1 MGSYVQQS
9 LVGNERVVASAKLHW
24 IAFLWP
30 FSILSALSTE
40 LAVTDKRVIAKT
52 GLISRKTIEQR
63 LAKVDAIRVNQG
75 ILGRILGYGTII
87 VSGSGMSAEGI
98 KNIANPLAFKRAVEE
113 QIQRHE
119 DEARAPV
126 PA

>member
-98 KNIANPLAFKRAVEE
+98 KNISNPLAFKRAVEE
-113 QIQRHE
+113 QIQCHE